1 MEPLGFPVVYTDVHM
16 SLPDAHN
23 KAPETKA
30 APQPAA
36 AEDATSVIK
45 FSKETP
51 QENMVL
57 PTLFGA
63 GYGTYQVRPENFVLS
78 FISHTLI
85 IILGLLLVHFGVQTA
100 TKAIEKPKYDVT
112 DISPYIPHV
121 GTRAGGGGGGGDASK
136 LKASAG
142 TPPKATLQ
150 QQIVPPTVEVPKT
163 QAKIVMQPTI
173 VADLKLPQTPQ
184 MGDPLSKLMVPSNGV
199 GVGSGIGS
207 GSGGGIGSGSGGG
220 LGPGSGGNF
229 GGGVF
234 HVGNGVSAP
243 VAIYSPDPDYSE
255 EARKAKYQ
263 GTVVLTV
270 IVGPDGRVHNARV
283 ARSLGMGL
291 DEKAIEKVLIWKFKP
306 ATKDSKPVA
315 VEVSVEVQFNLY

>member
-1 MEPLGFPVVYTDVHM
+1 M
-16 SLPDAHN
+16 SLPESNQPNAAAPAP
-23 KAPETKA
+23 APE
-30 APQPAA
+30 
-36 AEDATSVIK
+36 ESTSVIK
-45 FSKETP
+45 FSKQTP
-51 QENMVL
+51 ENMVL

-78 FISHTLI
+78 FLTHTLLI
-85 IILGLLLVHFGVQTA
+85 ALLLLLVHFGVQTA
-100 TKAIEKPKYDVT
+100 VKAVDKPKYDVT

-121 GTRAGGGGGGGDASK
+121 GAKAGGGGGGGDASK

-142 TPPKATLQ
+142 TPPKAALQ
-150 QQIVPPTVEVPKT
+150 QQIVPPTVELPKT
-163 QAKIVMQPTI
+163 QPKLTMEPTI
-173 VADLKLPQTPQ
+173 VADLKVPPTTQ
-184 MGDPLSKLMVPSNGV
+184 MGDPLSKLMVPSNGT
-199 GVGSGIGS
+199 GVRAGIGD

-229 GGGVF
+229 GGGIF

-243 VAIYSPDPDYSE
+243 VPIYQPDPDYSE

-270 IVGPDGRVHNARV
+270 VVGPDGRVHNPRV
-283 ARSLGMGL
+283 SRSLGMGL
-291 DEKAIEKVLIWKFKP
+291 DEKAIEKVLMWKFKP

>member
-1 MEPLGFPVVYTDVHM
+1 M
-16 SLPDAHN
+16 
-23 KAPETKA
+23 
-30 APQPAA
+30 QPGPT
-36 AEDATSVIK
+36 EEATSVIK
-45 FSKETP
+45 FAKETSP
-51 QENMVL
+51 DYTVL

-78 FISHTLI
+78 FLTHTLLI
-85 IILGLLLVHFGVQTA
+85 ALGLLLIHFGYQTA
-100 TKAIEKPKYDVT
+100 IKVEKPKYDATQVV
-112 DISPYIPHV
+112 SPYIPHV
-121 GTRAGGGGGGGDASK
+121 GAKPGGGGGGGDASK

-142 TPPKATLQ
+142 TPPKPTLQ

-173 VADLKLPQTPQ
+173 VADMKVPQSPQ
-184 MGDPLSKLMVPSNGV
+184 MGDPLSKLMVPSNGT
-199 GVGSGIGS
+199 GVSSGIGS

-220 LGPGSGGNF
+220 LGSGTGGNF
-229 GGGVF
+229 GGGLF

-243 VAIYSPDPDYSE
+243 VAIFSPDPDYSE

-270 IVGPDGRVHNARV
+270 IVGPDGRVHGARV
-283 ARSLGMGL
+283 AQHLGMGL
-291 DEKAIEKVLIWKFKP
+291 DEKAVEKVMTWKFKP

>member
-1 MEPLGFPVVYTDVHM
+1 M
-16 SLPDAHN
+16 SLPDAHDE
-23 KAPETKA
+23 KDLPQA
-30 APQPAA
+30 AP
-36 AEDATSVIK
+36 AEEATSVIK
-45 FSKETP
+45 FAKEP
-51 QENMVL
+51 QPENLVL

-78 FISHTLI
+78 VVTHALVIA
-85 IILGLLLVHFGVQTA
+85 LGLLLVHFGYQTVVKPPD
-100 TKAIEKPKYDVT
+100 KAKYDLT
-112 DISPYIPHV
+112 EIAPYIPHV

-142 TPPKATLQ
+142 TPPKATLEQ
-150 QQIVPPTVEVPKT
+150 QVVPPTVEVPKT

-173 VADLKLPQTPQ
+173 VADLKFPQTTQ
-184 MGDPLSKLMVPSNGV
+184 MGDPLSKLMIPSNGA

-207 GSGGGIGSGSGGG
+207 GSGGGVGSGDGRG
-220 LGPGSGGNF
+220 LGPGTGGNF
-229 GGGVF
+229 GGGLF

-243 VAIYSPDPDYSE
+243 VPIFSPDPDYSE

-291 DEKAIEKVLIWKFKP
+291 DEKAIEKVMVWKFKP

>member
-1 MEPLGFPVVYTDVHM
+1 MSDM
-16 SLPDAHN
+16 SLPDAQDEKN
-23 KAPETKA
+23 M
-30 APQPAA
+30 PQTPSAD
-36 AEDATSVIK
+36 EATSVIK
-45 FSKETP
+45 FAKEIP
-51 QENMVL
+51 PESMVL

-63 GYGTYQVRPENFVLS
+63 GYGTYQVRPENFILS
-78 FISHTLI
+78 FVTHTVV
-85 IILGLLLVHFGVQTA
+85 IILGLLLLRFGVQTA
-100 TKAIEKPKYDVT
+100 TKAVEKPKYDLT
-112 DISPYIPHV
+112 DISPYVPHV

-173 VADLKLPQTPQ
+173 VADLKFPQTTQ
-184 MGDPLSKLMVPSNGV
+184 MGDPLSKLMIPSNGA

-207 GSGGGIGSGSGGG
+207 GSGGGVGSGDGRG

-229 GGGVF
+229 GGGLF

-243 VAIYSPDPDYSE
+243 VPIYSPDPDYSE

-291 DEKAIEKVLIWKFKP
+291 DEKAIEKVLVWKFRP

>member
-1 MEPLGFPVVYTDVHM
+1 MLDM
-16 SLPDAHN
+16 SQPDAHDN
-23 KAPETKA
+23 KNVPEGAPPE
-30 APQPAA
+30 
-36 AEDATSVIK
+36 EATSVIK
-45 FSKETP
+45 FAKDAPPESL
-51 QENMVL
+51 VL
-57 PTLFGA
+57 PSLFGA

-78 FISHTLI
+78 VLTHALLI
-85 IILGLLLVHFGVQTA
+85 ALGLLLVHFGYQTA
-100 TKAIEKPKYDVT
+100 TKAVERPKYDLT

-121 GTRAGGGGGGGDASK
+121 GTKAGGGGGGGDASK

-163 QAKIVMQPTI
+163 QAKIMMQPTI
-173 VADLKLPQTPQ
+173 VADLKVPQSAQ
-184 MGDPLSKLMVPSNGV
+184 MGDPLSKLMVPSNGT

-207 GSGGGIGSGSGGG
+207 GSGGGLGSGDGRG
-220 LGPGSGGNF
+220 LGPGTGGNF
-229 GGGVF
+229 GGGLF

-243 VAIYSPDPDYSE
+243 VAIFSPDPDYSE

-283 ARSLGMGL
+283 SRSLGMGL
-291 DEKAIEKVLIWKFKP
+291 DEKAIEKVMVWKFKP
-306 ATKDSKPVA
+306 ATKDAKPVA

>member
-1 MEPLGFPVVYTDVHM
+1 M
-16 SLPDAHN
+16 SLPDAHDE
-23 KAPETKA
+23 KDLPQA
-30 APQPAA
+30 AL
-36 AEDATSVIK
+36 AEEATSVIK
-45 FSKETP
+45 FAKNP
-51 QENMVL
+51 PENLVL

-78 FISHTLI
+78 VVTHALVIA
-85 IILGLLLVHFGVQTA
+85 LGLLLVHFGYQTVVKPPD
-100 TKAIEKPKYDVT
+100 KAKYDLT
-112 DISPYIPHV
+112 EIAPYIPHV
-121 GTRAGGGGGGGDASK
+121 GTKAGGGGGGGDASK

-142 TPPKATLQ
+142 T
-150 QQIVPPTVEVPKT
+150 

-173 VADLKLPQTPQ
+173 VADLKFPQTTQ
-184 MGDPLSKLMVPSNGV
+184 MGDPLSKLMIPSNGA

-207 GSGGGIGSGSGGG
+207 GSGGGLGSGDGRG
-220 LGPGSGGNF
+220 LGPGTGGNF
-229 GGGVF
+229 GGGLF

-243 VAIYSPDPDYSE
+243 VPIFSPDPDYSE

-270 IVGPDGRVHNARV
+270 IVGPDGRVHNAKV

-291 DEKAIEKVLIWKFKP
+291 DEKAIEKVMVWKFKP

>member
-1 MEPLGFPVVYTDVHM
+1 MDFWNFSSSKSSILVSDM
-16 SLPDAHN
+16 SPPNGPDS
-23 KAPETKA
+23 KDT
-30 APQPAA
+30 PQPAP

-45 FSKETP
+45 FSKETSK
-51 QENMVL
+51 ENMVL

-63 GYGTYQVRPENFVLS
+63 GYGTYQVRPENFIVS
-78 FISHTLI
+78 FVSHTVI
-85 IILGLLLVHFGVQTA
+85 IVLALLLVRFGVQTA
-100 TKAIEKPKYDVT
+100 NKAAEKPKYDLT

-121 GTRAGGGGGGGDASK
+121 VGNKPAGGGGGGDASK

-173 VADLKLPQTPQ
+173 VADLKLPQSPQ
-184 MGDPLSKLMVPSNGV
+184 MGDPLSKLMVPSNGP

-207 GSGGGIGSGSGGG
+207 GGGGGIGSGSGGG

-243 VAIYSPDPDYSE
+243 EAIYYPDPDYSE

-270 IVGPDGRVHNARV
+270 IIGPDGRVHNPKVTRA
-283 ARSLGMGL
+283 LGMGL
-291 DEKAIEKVLIWKFKP
+291 DEKAVEKVLTWKFKP
-306 ATKDSKPVA
+306 ALKDAKPVA
-315 VEVSVEVQFNLY
+315 VEMAVEVTFNLY

>member
-1 MEPLGFPVVYTDVHM
+1 M
-16 SLPDAHN
+16 SLPHSQDE
-23 KAPETKA
+23 KTPV
-30 APQPAA
+30 QPVP
-36 AEDATSVIK
+36 AEEATSVIK
-45 FSKETP
+45 FAKEP
-51 QENMVL
+51 SPDNMVL

-78 FISHTLI
+78 FLTHTLLI
-85 IILGLLLVHFGVQTA
+85 ALGLLLIHFGYQTA
-100 TKAIEKPKYDVT
+100 TKVEKPKYETTEVV
-112 DISPYIPHV
+112 SPYIAHV
-121 GTRAGGGGGGGDASK
+121 GTKAGGGGGGGDASK

-163 QAKIVMQPTI
+163 QAKIMMQPTI
-173 VADLKLPQTPQ
+173 VADLKVPQSTQ
-184 MGDPLSKLMVPSNGV
+184 MGDPLSKLMVPSNGT
-199 GVGSGIGS
+199 GVSSGIGS

-220 LGPGSGGNF
+220 LGPGTGGNF
-229 GGGVF
+229 GGGLF

-243 VAIYSPDPDYSE
+243 VPIYSPDPDYSE

-270 IVGPDGRVHNARV
+270 VVGPDGRVHNARV

-291 DEKAIEKVLIWKFKP
+291 DEKAIEKVMIWKFKP